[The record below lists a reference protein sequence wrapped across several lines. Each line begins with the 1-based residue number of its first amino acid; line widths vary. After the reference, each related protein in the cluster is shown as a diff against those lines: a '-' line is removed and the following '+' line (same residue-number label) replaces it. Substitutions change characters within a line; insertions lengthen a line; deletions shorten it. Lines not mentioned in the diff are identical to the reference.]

1 MKKSSKFI
9 RCISIGFALM
19 ACLPADLLAQEP
31 NFSQFIASPLSINPA
46 LAGSSD
52 ADWRA
57 VSNIRRQWI
66 GNISPY
72 STQTISIDGKLRTLD
87 DQSYFGL
94 GGMVL
99 SEKAMDGLYKS
110 NFINLNASYHQALDD
125 NGNGISVALGVINN
139 GTRVDLGGLT
149 FDQQLSSTGFNQA
162 LPITEMNLGNS
173 TSFTS
178 ATAGLLYTYDA
189 EFSFLNIGI
198 SGYRFVKTRRSLM
211 NDPTKKIS
219 PRYSAHA
226 DFGTIINEIIS
237 ANFSALHLIQDGIS
251 VTSLGAIMGIQHG
264 QSGFEENKVRMFNL
278 GLYYRVNDAITPY
291 VGYVFNGFQF
301 GLSYDVSA
309 TLSKTGSVNY
319 KSIELSFMYKKYLPT
334 YRRKIGRYNSPY

>member
-1 MKKSSKFI
+1 MKKSIQHI
-9 RCISIGFALM
+9 RSMCIGFAL
-19 ACLPADLLAQEP
+19 LGSLSGDLLAQEP
-31 NFSQFIASPLSINPA
+31 NFSQFIASPMSINPA

-52 ADWRA
+52 ADWRV

-72 STQTISIDGKLRTLD
+72 STQTISIDGKLKTLQ

-110 NFINLNASYHQALDD
+110 NFVNLNASYHQALDN
-125 NGNGISVALGVINN
+125 NGNGISVALGVVNN
-139 GTRVDLGGLT
+139 STRVDLGGLT
-149 FDQQLSSTGFNQA
+149 FDQQLSSSGFNQA

-189 EFSFLNIGI
+189 EFSFLNLGI
-198 SGYRFVKTRRSLM
+198 SGYRFIKTKRSLM
-211 NDPTKKIS
+211 NDPTKKIA

-226 DFGTIINEIIS
+226 DFGTAINETIS
-237 ANFSALHLIQDGIS
+237 ANFSALHLIQDGMS

-264 QSGFEENKVRMFNL
+264 QTGFEQKKIRMVNF

-301 GLSYDVSA
+301 GLSYDVNA
-309 TLSKTGSVNY
+309 TSSKTGSVNY
-319 KSIELSFMYKKYLPT
+319 KSVELSFMYKKYLPT

>member
-1 MKKSSKFI
+1 MKNSIKHLRSIF
-9 RCISIGFALM
+9 IGFALL
-19 ACLPADLLAQEP
+19 ASLPICLHAQEP
-31 NFSQFIASPLSINPA
+31 NFSQFIVSPMSINPA
-46 LAGSSD
+46 LTGSSD
-52 ADWRA
+52 ADWRVA
-57 VSNIRRQWI
+57 SNIRRQWI
-66 GNISPY
+66 GTISPY
-72 STQTISIDGKLRTLD
+72 STQTISIDGKLKTLEG
-87 DQSYFGL
+87 QSYFGL

-99 SEKAMDGLYKS
+99 AEKAMDGLYKS
-110 NFINLNASYHQALDD
+110 NFVNLNASYHQALDD
-125 NGNGISVALGVINN
+125 NGNGISVALGVVNN
-139 GTRVDLGGLT
+139 STRVDLGGLT
-149 FDQQLSSTGFNQA
+149 FDQQLSSRGFNRS
-162 LPITEMNLGNS
+162 LPSAETNLGNS

-189 EFSFLNIGI
+189 EFSFLNLGI
-198 SGYRFVKTRRSLM
+198 SGYRFIKTKRSLM

-226 DFGTIINEIIS
+226 DFGTAINDIIS
-237 ANFSALHLIQDGIS
+237 ANFSALHLIQDGMS

-264 QSGFEENKVRMFNL
+264 AGGFEEKKVRMVNF

-309 TLSKTGSVNY
+309 SPSKTGSVNY
-319 KSIELSFMYKKYLPT
+319 KSVELSFMYKKYLPA

>member
-9 RCISIGFALM
+9 RCICIGFALM
-19 ACLPADLLAQEP
+19 ACLPAGLLAQEP

-72 STQTISIDGKLRTLD
+72 STQTISIDGKLRTLE

-94 GGMVL
+94 GGMLL

-139 GTRVDLGGLT
+139 STRVDLGGLT

-189 EFSFLNIGI
+189 EFSFLNLGI
-198 SGYRFVKTRRSLM
+198 SGYRFVKTKRSLM

-226 DFGTIINEIIS
+226 DFGTAINDVIS
-237 ANFSALHLIQDGIS
+237 ANFSALHLIQDGMS

-264 QSGFEENKVRMFNL
+264 ASGFEENKVRMINL

-309 TLSKTGSVNY
+309 TTSKTGSVNY
-319 KSIELSFMYKKYLPT
+319 RSVELSFMYKKYLPT

>member
-1 MKKSSKFI
+1 MKKSIQYI
-9 RCISIGFALM
+9 RFLCIGFALL
-19 ACLPADLLAQEP
+19 ASLPAHVLAQEP

-72 STQTISIDGKLRTLD
+72 STQTISFDGKLKTLQ

-110 NFINLNASYHQALDD
+110 NFINLNVSYHQALDD
-125 NGNGISVALGVINN
+125 NGNGISVALGVVNN
-139 GTRVDLGGLT
+139 STRVDLGGLT
-149 FDQQLSSTGFNQA
+149 FDQQLSSSGFNQA
-162 LPITEMNLGNS
+162 LPIAEMNLGNS

-189 EFSFLNIGI
+189 EFSFLNLGI
-198 SGYRFVKTRRSLM
+198 SGYRFIKTKRSLLS
-211 NDPTKKIS
+211 DPTKKIA
-219 PRYSAHA
+219 PRYTAHA
-226 DFGTIINEIIS
+226 DFGTAINETIS
-237 ANFSALHLIQDGIS
+237 ANFSALHLIQDGMS

-264 QSGFEENKVRMFNL
+264 QSGFEENKMRMVNF

-291 VGYVFNGFQF
+291 VGYAFNGFQF

-309 TLSKTGSVNY
+309 SPSKTGSVNY
-319 KSIELSFMYKKYLPT
+319 KSVELSFMYKKYLPA

>member
-1 MKKSSKFI
+1 MKKSNKFI
-9 RCISIGFALM
+9 RSICIGFALV
-19 ACLPADLLAQEP
+19 ACLPAGVMAQEP
-31 NFSQFIASPLSINPA
+31 NFSQFIVSPMSINPA
-46 LAGSSD
+46 LTGSSD
-52 ADWRA
+52 ADWRTA
-57 VSNIRRQWI
+57 SNIRRQWI
-66 GNISPY
+66 GSISPY
-72 STQTISIDGKLRTLD
+72 STQTISIDGKLKTLEG
-87 DQSYFGL
+87 QSYFGL

-99 SEKAMDGLYKS
+99 AEKAMDGLYKS
-110 NFINLNASYHQALDD
+110 NFVNLNASYHQALDD
-125 NGNGISVALGVINN
+125 NGNGISVALGVVNN
-139 GTRVDLGGLT
+139 STRVDLGGLT
-149 FDQQLSSTGFNQA
+149 FDQQLSSSGFNQT
-162 LPITEMNLGNS
+162 LPAAEMNLGNS

-178 ATAGLLYTYDA
+178 ATAGLLYTYDT
-189 EFSFLNIGI
+189 EFSFLNLGI
-198 SGYRFVKTRRSLM
+198 SGYRFIKTKRSLM

-226 DFGTIINEIIS
+226 DFGTAINETIS

-264 QSGFEENKVRMFNL
+264 ASGFEEKKVKMFNL

-309 TLSKTGSVNY
+309 SSSKSGSVNY
-319 KSIELSFMYKKYLPT
+319 KSVELSFMYKKYLPA

>member
-1 MKKSSKFI
+1 
-9 RCISIGFALM
+9 M
-19 ACLPADLLAQEP
+19 ACLPAGLLAQEP

-72 STQTISIDGKLRTLD
+72 STQTISIDGKLRTLE

-125 NGNGISVALGVINN
+125 NGNGISVALGVVNN
-139 GTRVDLGGLT
+139 STRVDLGGLT
-149 FDQQLSSTGFNQA
+149 FDQQLSSRGFNQA

-173 TSFTS
+173 TIPQKRFLQDTAPMQILEQPSMRSS
-178 ATAGLLYTYDA
+178 ALILVLYTLFRMA
-189 EFSFLNIGI
+189 CPSLHWGPSWEFNTVPADL
-198 SGYRFVKTRRSLM
+198 RR
-211 NDPTKKIS
+211 I
-219 PRYSAHA
+219 R
-226 DFGTIINEIIS
+226 
-237 ANFSALHLIQDGIS
+237 
-251 VTSLGAIMGIQHG
+251 
-264 QSGFEENKVRMFNL
+264 
-278 GLYYRVNDAITPY
+278 
-291 VGYVFNGFQF
+291 
-301 GLSYDVSA
+301 
-309 TLSKTGSVNY
+309 
-319 KSIELSFMYKKYLPT
+319 
-334 YRRKIGRYNSPY
+334 

>member
-1 MKKSSKFI
+1 MKKSNKFI
-9 RCISIGFALM
+9 RSICIGFALV
-19 ACLPADLLAQEP
+19 ACLPAGVMAQEP
-31 NFSQFIASPLSINPA
+31 NFSQFIVSPMSINPA
-46 LAGSSD
+46 LTGSSD
-52 ADWRA
+52 ADWRTA
-57 VSNIRRQWI
+57 SNIRRQWI
-66 GNISPY
+66 GSISPY
-72 STQTISIDGKLRTLD
+72 STQTISIDGKLKTLEG
-87 DQSYFGL
+87 QSYFGL

-99 SEKAMDGLYKS
+99 AEKAMDGLYKS
-110 NFINLNASYHQALDD
+110 NFVNLNASYHQALDD
-125 NGNGISVALGVINN
+125 NGNGISVALGVVNN
-139 GTRVDLGGLT
+139 STRVDLGGLT
-149 FDQQLSSTGFNQA
+149 FDQQLSSSGFNQT
-162 LPITEMNLGNS
+162 LPTAEMNLGNS

-178 ATAGLLYTYDA
+178 ATAGLLYTYDT
-189 EFSFLNIGI
+189 EFSFLNLGI
-198 SGYRFVKTRRSLM
+198 SGYRFIKTKRSLM

-226 DFGTIINEIIS
+226 DFGTAINETIS

-264 QSGFEENKVRMFNL
+264 ESGFEENKIRMVNF

-309 TLSKTGSVNY
+309 SSSKSGSVNY
-319 KSIELSFMYKKYLPT
+319 KSIELSFMYKKYLPA

>member
-1 MKKSSKFI
+1 MKKSIQFTRFI
-9 RCISIGFALM
+9 CIGIAVMASLPVALH
-19 ACLPADLLAQEP
+19 AQEP
-31 NFSQFIASPLSINPA
+31 NFSQFIASPLSVNPA

-72 STQTISIDGKLRTLD
+72 STQTISIDGKLRTLE

-125 NGNGISVALGVINN
+125 NGNGISVALGVVNN
-139 GTRVDLGGLT
+139 STRVDLGGLT
-149 FDQQLSSTGFNQA
+149 FDQQLSSSGFNQA

-198 SGYRFVKTRRSLM
+198 SGYRFIKTKRSLL

-226 DFGTIINEIIS
+226 DFGTAINDIIS

-264 QSGFEENKVRMFNL
+264 QSGFEENKVRMVNL
-278 GLYYRVNDAITPY
+278 GFYYRVNDAITPY

-309 TLSKTGSVNY
+309 TPSKTGSVNY
-319 KSIELSFMYKKYLPT
+319 KSVELSFMYKKYLPT

>member
-1 MKKSSKFI
+1 
-9 RCISIGFALM
+9 
-19 ACLPADLLAQEP
+19 
-31 NFSQFIASPLSINPA
+31 
-46 LAGSSD
+46 
-52 ADWRA
+52 
-57 VSNIRRQWI
+57 
-66 GNISPY
+66 
-72 STQTISIDGKLRTLD
+72 
-87 DQSYFGL
+87 
-94 GGMVL
+94 
-99 SEKAMDGLYKS
+99 MDGLYKS

-125 NGNGISVALGVINN
+125 NGNGISVALGVVNN
-139 GTRVDLGGLT
+139 STRVDLGGLT
-149 FDQQLSSTGFNQA
+149 FDQQLSSSGFNQA

-198 SGYRFVKTRRSLM
+198 SGYRFIKTKRSLL

-226 DFGTIINEIIS
+226 DFGTAINDIIS

-264 QSGFEENKVRMFNL
+264 QSGFEENKVRMVNL
-278 GLYYRVNDAITPY
+278 GFYYRVNDAITPY

-309 TLSKTGSVNY
+309 TPSKTGSVNY
-319 KSIELSFMYKKYLPT
+319 KSVELSFMYKKYLPT

>member
-1 MKKSSKFI
+1 MKKSNKFI
-9 RCISIGFALM
+9 RSICIGFALV
-19 ACLPADLLAQEP
+19 ACLPAGVMAQEP
-31 NFSQFIASPLSINPA
+31 NFSQFIVSPMSINPA
-46 LAGSSD
+46 LTGSSD
-52 ADWRA
+52 ADWRTA
-57 VSNIRRQWI
+57 SNIRRQWI
-66 GNISPY
+66 GSISPY
-72 STQTISIDGKLRTLD
+72 STQTISIDGKLKTLEG
-87 DQSYFGL
+87 QSYFGL

-99 SEKAMDGLYKS
+99 AEKAMDGLYKS
-110 NFINLNASYHQALDD
+110 NFVNLNASYHQALDD
-125 NGNGISVALGVINN
+125 SGNGISVALGVVNN
-139 GTRVDLGGLT
+139 STRVDLGGLT
-149 FDQQLSSTGFNQA
+149 FDQQLSSSGFNQT
-162 LPITEMNLGNS
+162 LPTAEMNLGNS

-178 ATAGLLYTYDA
+178 ATAGLLYTYDT
-189 EFSFLNIGI
+189 EFSFLNLGI
-198 SGYRFVKTRRSLM
+198 SGYRFIKTKRSLM

-226 DFGTIINEIIS
+226 DFGTAINETIS

-264 QSGFEENKVRMFNL
+264 AGGFEENKVRMVNF

-309 TLSKTGSVNY
+309 SSSKSGSVNY
-319 KSIELSFMYKKYLPT
+319 KSVELSFMYKKYLPA

>member
-1 MKKSSKFI
+1 MKTSI
-9 RCISIGFALM
+9 QNIICICMGLALLVS
-19 ACLPADLLAQEP
+19 LPTDLFAQEP

-72 STQTISIDGKLRTLD
+72 STQTMSIDGKFKTLQ

-139 GTRVDLGGLT
+139 STRVDLVGLT

-189 EFSFLNIGI
+189 EFSFLNVGI
-198 SGYRFVKTRRSLM
+198 SGYRFIKTKRSLM
-211 NDPTKKIS
+211 NDPTKKTS

-226 DFGTIINEIIS
+226 DFGTAINETIS
-237 ANFSALHLIQDGIS
+237 ANFSALHLIQDGMS

-264 QSGFEENKVRMFNL
+264 QSGFEENKMRMVNF
-278 GLYYRVNDAITPY
+278 GLYYRINDAITPY

-309 TLSKTGSVNY
+309 SPAKTGSVNY
-319 KSIELSFMYKKYLPT
+319 KSVELSFMYKKHLPT
-334 YRRKIGRYNSPY
+334 YRRKVGRYNSPY

>member
-1 MKKSSKFI
+1 MRKSIKQIFLSWF
-9 RCISIGFALM
+9 GFALV
-19 ACLPADLLAQEP
+19 ATTPVGLCAQEP
-31 NFSQFIASPLSINPA
+31 NFSQFFASPLCINPA

-72 STQTISIDGKLRTLD
+72 STQTISIDGKLKALEN
-87 DQSYFGL
+87 QSYFGI

-99 SEKAMDGLYKS
+99 SEKAMEGLYKS

-125 NGNGISVALGVINN
+125 NGNGISVALGMVNN
-139 GTRVDLGGLT
+139 STRVDLGGLT

-162 LPITEMNLGNS
+162 LPIAETNLGNS

-178 ATAGLLYTYDA
+178 ATAGLLYTYDT
-189 EFSFLNIGI
+189 EFSFLNVGI
-198 SGYRFVKTRRSLM
+198 SGYRFIKTKKSLF
-211 NDPTKKIS
+211 NDPSNKIS

-226 DFGTIINEIIS
+226 DFGTAINEIIS
-237 ANFSALHLIQDGIS
+237 ANFSALHILQDGMSI
-251 VTSLGAIMGIQHG
+251 TSLGAMVGIQHG
-264 QSGFEENKVRMFNL
+264 EESLEENKVRIFNL
-278 GLYYRVNDAITPY
+278 GLIYRLNDAITPY

-301 GLSYDVSA
+301 GLSYDVNAS
-309 TLSKTGSVNY
+309 TSKSGSVNY
-319 KSIELSFMYKKYLPT
+319 KSIELSFLYKRYLPT
-334 YRRKIGRYNSPY
+334 YRRKIVRYNSPY

>member
-1 MKKSSKFI
+1 MRKTRINIFVL
-9 RCISIGFALM
+9 RFCFAL
-19 ACLPADLLAQEP
+19 AAVAPVVLQAQEP
-31 NFSQFIASPLSINPA
+31 NFSQFIASPMSINPA
-46 LAGSSD
+46 LVGSSD

-72 STQTISIDGKLRTLD
+72 STQTISIDGKLKTLK
-87 DQSYFGL
+87 DQSYFGI
-94 GGMVL
+94 GGMML
-99 SEKAMDGLYKS
+99 AEKAMDGLYKS
-110 NFINLNASYHQALDD
+110 NFVNLNASYHQALDD
-125 NGNGISVALGVINN
+125 NGNGISVALGVVNN
-139 GTRVDLGGLT
+139 STRVDLGGLT
-149 FDQQLSSTGFNQA
+149 FDEQLTSTGFNQA
-162 LPITEMNLGNS
+162 LPITETNLGNS

-189 EFSFLNIGI
+189 EFSFLNVGI
-198 SGYRFVKTRRSLM
+198 SGYRFVKTKRSLM

-226 DFGTIINEIIS
+226 DFGTAINDIIS
-237 ANFSALHLIQDGIS
+237 ANFSALHLIQDGAS

-264 QSGFEENKVRMFNL
+264 AGGFGENKVRMVNF

-309 TLSKTGSVNY
+309 SSSKTGSINY
-319 KSIELSFMYKKYLPT
+319 KSVELSFMYKKYLPT

>member
-1 MKKSSKFI
+1 MKKSNKFI
-9 RCISIGFALM
+9 RSICIGFALV
-19 ACLPADLLAQEP
+19 ACLPAGVMAQEP
-31 NFSQFIASPLSINPA
+31 NFSQFIVSPMSINPA
-46 LAGSSD
+46 LTGSSD
-52 ADWRA
+52 ADWRTA
-57 VSNIRRQWI
+57 SNIRRQWI
-66 GNISPY
+66 GSISPY
-72 STQTISIDGKLRTLD
+72 STQTISIDGKLKTLEG
-87 DQSYFGL
+87 QSYFGL

-99 SEKAMDGLYKS
+99 AEKAMDGLYKS
-110 NFINLNASYHQALDD
+110 NFVNLNASYHQALDD
-125 NGNGISVALGVINN
+125 NGNGISVALGVVNN
-139 GTRVDLGGLT
+139 STRVDLGGLT
-149 FDQQLSSTGFNQA
+149 FDQQLSSSGFNQT
-162 LPITEMNLGNS
+162 LPAAEMNLGNS

-189 EFSFLNIGI
+189 EFSFLNLGI
-198 SGYRFVKTRRSLM
+198 SGYRFIKTKRSLM

-226 DFGTIINEIIS
+226 DFGTAINETIS

-264 QSGFEENKVRMFNL
+264 ASGFEEKKVKMFNL

-309 TLSKTGSVNY
+309 SSSKSGSVNY
-319 KSIELSFMYKKYLPT
+319 KSVELSFMYKKYLPA

>member
-1 MKKSSKFI
+1 MKNSIKRLRSIF
-9 RCISIGFALM
+9 IGFAL
-19 ACLPADLLAQEP
+19 AASLPFCLRAQEP
-31 NFSQFIASPLSINPA
+31 NFSQFIASPMSINPA
-46 LAGSSD
+46 LTASSD

-66 GNISPY
+66 GSISPY
-72 STQTISIDGKLRTLD
+72 STQTISIDGKLKNLD

-99 SEKAMDGLYKS
+99 AEKAMDGLYKN

-125 NGNGISVALGVINN
+125 NGNGISVALGVVNN
-139 GTRVDLGGLT
+139 STRVDLGGLT
-149 FDQQLSSTGFNQA
+149 FDQQLSSMGFNRS
-162 LPITEMNLGNS
+162 LPPAETNLGNS

-189 EFSFLNIGI
+189 EFSFLNVGI
-198 SGYRFVKTRRSLM
+198 SGYRFIKTKRSLM
-211 NDPTKKIS
+211 NDPSKKIS

-226 DFGTIINEIIS
+226 DFGTTINETIS
-237 ANFSALHLIQDGIS
+237 ANFSALHLIQDGMS

-264 QSGFEENKVRMFNL
+264 ESGFEEKKMRMVNF
-278 GLYYRVNDAITPY
+278 GLYYRINDAITPY

-309 TLSKTGSVNY
+309 TSSKTGSVNY
-319 KSIELSFMYKKYLPT
+319 KSVELSFMYKKYLPN

>member
-1 MKKSSKFI
+1 MKKSIHFI
-9 RCISIGFALM
+9 QFLCIGLAFLVSPPIALQ
-19 ACLPADLLAQEP
+19 AQEP

-52 ADWRA
+52 ADWRV

-66 GNISPY
+66 GNVSPY
-72 STQTISIDGKLRTLD
+72 STQTISIDGKLKTLQ

-99 SEKAMDGLYKS
+99 AEKAMDGLYKS
-110 NFINLNASYHQALDD
+110 NFVNLNASYHQALDD
-125 NGNGISVALGVINN
+125 NGNGISVALGVVNN
-139 GTRVDLGGLT
+139 STRVDLGGLT
-149 FDQQLSSTGFNQA
+149 FDEQLSSTGFNQA

-189 EFSFLNIGI
+189 EFSFLNLGI
-198 SGYRFVKTRRSLM
+198 SGYRFIKTKRSLM
-211 NDPTKKIS
+211 NDPTKKIA

-226 DFGTIINEIIS
+226 DFGTAINETIS

-264 QSGFEENKVRMFNL
+264 ESGFEENKTRMVNF
-278 GLYYRVNDAITPY
+278 GLYYRVNDVITPY

-301 GLSYDVSA
+301 GLSYDVNA
-309 TLSKTGSVNY
+309 TTSKTGSVNY
-319 KSIELSFMYKKYLPT
+319 KSVELSFMYKKRLPT
-334 YRRKIGRYNSPY
+334 YRRKIGRYNSPL

>member
-1 MKKSSKFI
+1 MKNSIKRLRSIF
-9 RCISIGFALM
+9 IGFAL
-19 ACLPADLLAQEP
+19 AASLPICLRAQEP
-31 NFSQFIASPLSINPA
+31 NFSQFIASPMSINPA
-46 LAGSSD
+46 LTGSSD

-66 GNISPY
+66 GSISPY
-72 STQTISIDGKLRTLD
+72 STQTISIDGKLKNLD

-99 SEKAMDGLYKS
+99 AEKAMDGLYKN

-125 NGNGISVALGVINN
+125 NGNGISVALGVVNN
-139 GTRVDLGGLT
+139 STRVDLGGLT
-149 FDQQLSSTGFNQA
+149 FDQQLSSMGFNRS
-162 LPITEMNLGNS
+162 LPPAETNLGNS

-189 EFSFLNIGI
+189 EFSFLNVGI
-198 SGYRFVKTRRSLM
+198 SGYRFIKTKRSLM
-211 NDPTKKIS
+211 NDPSKKIS

-226 DFGTIINEIIS
+226 DFGTTINETIS
-237 ANFSALHLIQDGIS
+237 ANFSALHLIQDGMS

-264 QSGFEENKVRMFNL
+264 ESGFEEKKMRMVNF
-278 GLYYRVNDAITPY
+278 GLYYRINDAITPY

-309 TLSKTGSVNY
+309 TSSKTGSVNY
-319 KSIELSFMYKKYLPT
+319 KSVELSFMYKKYLPN

>member
-1 MKKSSKFI
+1 MKKSNKFI
-9 RCISIGFALM
+9 RSICIGFALI
-19 ACLPADLLAQEP
+19 ACLPAGLMAQEP
-31 NFSQFIASPLSINPA
+31 NFSQFIVSPMSINPA
-46 LAGSSD
+46 LTGSSD
-52 ADWRA
+52 ADWRTA
-57 VSNIRRQWI
+57 SNIRRQWI
-66 GNISPY
+66 GSISPY
-72 STQTISIDGKLRTLD
+72 STQTISIDGKLKTLEG
-87 DQSYFGL
+87 QSYFGL

-99 SEKAMDGLYKS
+99 AEKAMDGLYKS
-110 NFINLNASYHQALDD
+110 NFVNLNASYHQALDD
-125 NGNGISVALGVINN
+125 NGNGISVALGVVNN
-139 GTRVDLGGLT
+139 STRVDLGGLT
-149 FDQQLSSTGFNQA
+149 FDQQLSSSGFNQT
-162 LPITEMNLGNS
+162 LPAAEMNLGNS

-178 ATAGLLYTYDA
+178 ATAGLLYTYDT
-189 EFSFLNIGI
+189 EFSFLNLGI
-198 SGYRFVKTRRSLM
+198 SGYRFIKTKRSLM

-226 DFGTIINEIIS
+226 DFGTAINETIS

-264 QSGFEENKVRMFNL
+264 ASGFEEKKVKMVNF

-309 TLSKTGSVNY
+309 SSSKSGSVNY
-319 KSIELSFMYKKYLPT
+319 KSVELSFMYKKYLPA